1 MSSAAGA
8 SKHIQDVEELKTNFT
23 VLTSLREDKEKWKQ
37 EFSELIQKEESKGRS
52 LHFRSDAPKNLEKLK
67 THLMKSNLFI
77 LPLKPDSPL
86 VGAEALSTV
95 AAGVPILVS
104 SHSGIASV
112 LKTII
117 QDESVVNE
125 ASLESDEETWKDRML
140 QKLFRPEESQRRANQ
155 LREEL
160 LLDTSIAQT
169 QLNFTGTVVGK
180 KLKMCS

>member
-1 MSSAAGA
+1 METRVFRA
-8 SKHIQDVEELKTNFT
+8 D
-23 VLTSLREDKEKWKQ
+23 
-37 EFSELIQKEESKGRS
+37 SKGRVEGTFTS
-52 LHFRSDAPKNLEKLK
+52 FSVRCSKNLEKLK
-67 THLMKSNLFI
+67 THLKKSNLFI

-104 SHSGIASV
+104 SRSGIASV

-117 QDESVVNE
+117 QDESVVKE

-169 QLNFTGTVVGK
+169 QLNFIGTVVGK